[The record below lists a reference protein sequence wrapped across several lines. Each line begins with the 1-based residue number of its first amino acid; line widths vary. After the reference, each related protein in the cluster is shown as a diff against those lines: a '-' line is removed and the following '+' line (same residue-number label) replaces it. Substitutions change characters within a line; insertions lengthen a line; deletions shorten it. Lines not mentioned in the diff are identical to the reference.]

1 MKTNKSSRSLVLGA
15 LFTMLLVPQ
24 AFAAGAMPID
34 LQTAIDKAFATHPD
48 IKIAEYN
55 AGVCPW

>member
-1 MKTNKSSRSLVLGA
+1 MKTNKSSRSLILGA
-15 LFTMLLVPQ
+15 LLTMLLVPQ
-24 AFAAGAMPID
+24 AFAAGVMPID

-55 AGVCPW
+55 